1 MVCDL
6 NLHEP
11 SPTATARFADG
22 FLSSSFQWQYNGPHH
37 FEKKIND
44 PSWRFP
50 SFCDNRW
57 RASLCTLP
65 SWWYLSPPLKIMF
78 FWNRMRKVTQ
88 TGNDMRTKIV
98 RNQWGLTT
106 TFFTRQPKLQNPKS
120 KPPKSKI
127 QHPKFQTPKSKLK
140 KKYPE
145 SKLPN
150 NEWTF
155 LCAYPRNIS
164 EIIFWMEN
172 RLNPSKIKWK
182 KRMKKASQ
190 LFSNIQLGWRNCP
203 VATPQNHFLAQ
214 IGEMKAD
221 HLNLWKQKL
230 PFLKM
235 KWPNWFWK

>member
-1 MVCDL
+1 MVTTKNSAKKLDKSRQTKYTNSKFHPRVQGYSKVLKAKSIIEEMILGVL
-6 NLHEP
+6 NYQNTFSTWPIFENVWGDYETFLKLCENDFGGTQLHYHCKNP
-11 SPTATARFADG
+11 
-22 FLSSSFQWQYNGPHH
+22 
-37 FEKKIND
+37 
-44 PSWRFP
+44 
-50 SFCDNRW
+50 
-57 RASLCTLP
+57 
-65 SWWYLSPPLKIMF
+65 
-78 FWNRMRKVTQ
+78 RMRDRQIQ
-88 TGNDMRTKIV
+88 TNKHGQTPS
-98 RNQWGLTT
+98 GLK
-106 TFFTRQPKLQNPKS
+106 PKLQNPKS
-120 KPPKSKI
+120 KPAKSKI
-127 QHPKFQTPKSKLK
+127 QNPKFQTPKSKLK

-164 EIIFWMEN
+164 SAWTHPKSN
-172 RLNPSKIKWK
+172 GRK
-182 KRMKKASQ
+182 MKKASQ

-235 KWPNWFWK
+235 KWPKWFWK